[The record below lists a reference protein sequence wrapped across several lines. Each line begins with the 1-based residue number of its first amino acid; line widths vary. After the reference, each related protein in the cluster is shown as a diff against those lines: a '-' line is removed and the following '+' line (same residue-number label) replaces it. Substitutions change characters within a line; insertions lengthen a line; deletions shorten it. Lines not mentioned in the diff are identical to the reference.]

1 MSTQEISII
10 NNGLCEQATITYDR
24 NKCTLAI
31 SFSSGVEKTYTDL
44 DIYRCFGL
52 LRREFSHIQFLC
64 KGSKINVYPSAMA
77 SQMSCGV
84 VAYELTLGESE
95 GELVRIFDHE
105 ENNLT
110 NDIED
115 QVKFRKRWAA
125 SLQDG

>member
-1 MSTQEISII
+1 
-10 NNGLCEQATITYDR
+10 
-24 NKCTLAI
+24 
-31 SFSSGVEKTYTDL
+31 
-44 DIYRCFGL
+44 
-52 LRREFSHIQFLC
+52 
-64 KGSKINVYPSAMA
+64 MA

-125 SLQDG
+125 SLQNG

>member
-10 NNGLCEQATITYDR
+10 NNGLCEKATITYDR

-31 SFSSGVEKTYTDL
+31 LFSSGVEKNYADL

-52 LRREFSHIQFLC
+52 LRKEFSHIRFLC

-84 VAYELTLGESE
+84 VAYELTLGKSD

-105 ENNLT
+105 ENDLT

-115 QVKFRKRWAA
+115 QVNFRKRWSA
-125 SLQDG
+125 SLQHG

>member
-10 NNGLCEQATITYDR
+10 NNGLCEKAIITYDR

-31 SFSSGVEKTYTDL
+31 LFSSGVEKNYTDL

-52 LRREFSHIQFLC
+52 LRKEFSHIRFLC

-84 VAYELTLGESE
+84 GAYELTLGESD

-105 ENNLT
+105 ENDLT

-115 QVKFRKRWAA
+115 QINFRKHWAA
-125 SLQDG
+125 SLQHG